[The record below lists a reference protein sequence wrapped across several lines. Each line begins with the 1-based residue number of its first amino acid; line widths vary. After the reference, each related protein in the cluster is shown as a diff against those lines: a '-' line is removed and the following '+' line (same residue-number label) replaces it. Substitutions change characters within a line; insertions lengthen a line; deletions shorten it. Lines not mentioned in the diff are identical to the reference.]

1 MNHLKI
7 ECVSEL
13 VTSESL
19 KLAIRSAGI
28 LQQKK
33 ITTCYNFANI
43 KLTSTF

>member
-7 ECVSEL
+7 DCVSEL

-33 ITTCYNFANI
+33 LPPVII
-43 KLTSTF
+43 LQTSN